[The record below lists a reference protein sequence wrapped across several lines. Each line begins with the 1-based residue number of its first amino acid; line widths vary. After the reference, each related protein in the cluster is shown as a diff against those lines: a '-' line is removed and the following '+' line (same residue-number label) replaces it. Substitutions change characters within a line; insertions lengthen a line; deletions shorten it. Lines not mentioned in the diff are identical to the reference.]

1 MYELK
6 EGESVL
12 LCDNTADQSSIRAVK
27 IVKIA
32 DEQGILTAK
41 VKAAKLES
49 FWVYVSALYPLSYEQ
64 ELRELVAERAKLKQ
78 AFDDSLS
85 LVYKLRNKIDFKLT
99 D

>member
-6 EGESVL
+6 IGESVL
-12 LCDNTADQSSIRAVK
+12 LCDNTADIDSIRTVK
-27 IVKIA
+27 LVKIA

-49 FWVYVSALYPLSYEQ
+49 FWVYVSALYPSEVEQ
-64 ELRELVAERAKLKQ
+64 ELRELVIERSKLKQ

-85 LVYKLRNKIDFKLT
+85 LVYKLRNKIDFKLA